1 MSLISVLEIL
11 EAENDYGGII
21 EEDDAQLELQLA
33 LERWSTRYL
42 LFVSFIVSRWY

>member
-1 MSLISVLEIL
+1 MSLFSVLEIL
-11 EAENDYGGII
+11 AAETDYGGII

-42 LFVSFIVSRWY
+42 LFESFIASR